1 MATAAPF
8 PTGPIRRHRGRGV
21 AVVGADI
28 DTDRIIPARFLKCV
42 TFEDLARGAFADD
55 RAELAQAPGGPHPFD
70 RGEHQKASVLV
81 VNSNF
86 GCGSSREHAPQA
98 LMRWGI
104 RALIGES
111 FAEIFF
117 GNCLALGIPCL
128 SAEPDTVRAL
138 QEAIAVDPGAELLL
152 DLEALEVELESE
164 FVGAN
169 RWRVHLDPGPHQMLV
184 SGQWDATGQLL
195 AHAVELDRTM
205 GSLPYLRGF

>member
-1 MATAAPF
+1 MTTQAF
-8 PTGPIRRHRGRGV
+8 PQGPIRNHRGRGI

-42 TFEDLARGAFADD
+42 TFNDLAVGAFADD
-55 RAELAQAPGGPHPFD
+55 RAERAGKHPFD
-70 RGEHQKASVLV
+70 RPEHQQASVLV

-104 RALIGES
+104 RAVVGES

-128 SAEPDTVRAL
+128 SAEPAVVAAL
-138 QEAIAVDPGAELLL
+138 QEAIAADPAAELWL

-164 FVGAN
+164 FTGVN
-169 RWRVHLDPGPHQMLV
+169 RWGVHLDPGPHRMLV
-184 SGQWDATGQLL
+184 SGQWDATSQLL
-195 AHAVELDRTM
+195 ANAASLDATATR
-205 GSLPYLRGF
+205 LPYLQQFALAA